1 MPQGLE
7 HSKIETE
14 TRLRR
19 RIHTYTQELDQHNLA
34 SSDLAHVS
42 SHVLVLC
49 SQVTFDL
56 CKYFVD
62 EWILVTEEEIS
73 KAVYLF
79 MENHHKVPKSTNNTL
94 RHFALKSLF

>member
-1 MPQGLE
+1 MFSG
-7 HSKIETE
+7 
-14 TRLRR
+14 
-19 RIHTYTQELDQHNLA
+19 D
-34 SSDLAHVS
+34 V
-42 SHVLVLC
+42 
-49 SQVTFDL
+49 DL
-56 CKYFVD
+56 CKSLVD